1 AWALEHRVR
10 RADGEYRWMQA
21 RALPLIGDDGV
32 VRGWSG
38 LHADVTERKLA
49 EQALRRGEEQL
60 RFALDSIPQMVWVVA
75 ADGAHEYF
83 NRRWYEY
90 TGLRFDEARG
100 DGWNHVLHSDDRAPC
115 AGRWREALESGEP
128 FRAECRFR
136 RHDGEYRW
144 FLAQALP
151 QHADDGRVLR
161 WFGTGTEIEEQ
172 KRARERAER
181 LEERLRLALDS
192 ADVGTWDWD
201 LASGTLAWDE
211 RCRRIFGLEPDDEV
225 SYPVFLARLHPEDV
239 AAVEARVA
247 HALDPAGS
255 GEFEAEY
262 RVVQRN
268 GAVRWARVR
277 GRAFFEARGG
287 HEAPVRF
294 IGTIIDATE
303 AKRAEEERE
312 RAVTARSRFYAAMSH
327 ELRTPINA
335 VLGYNDL
342 LLAGV
347 YGELTPPQQTSLERG
362 QRAARHL
369 LHLVN
374 DVLDLSKL
382 EAGKMELVWEPV
394 PVVALVQDLFATVQP
409 LAEEHGSELRLD
421 GRAAAGVDI
430 VTDPRR
436 LQQILLNLISNA
448 LKFGRSRPVEVRC
461 SASPDDVAIEVTDQG
476 VGIAPGDLARIFEE
490 FIQLPSANAGGTGL
504 GLPISQQLARLL
516 GGRLEVESE
525 PGAGSTFRL
534 RLPRRVA
541 VVAEPV

>member
-1 AWALEHRVR
+1 V
-10 RADGEYRWMQA
+10 
-21 RALPLIGDDGV
+21 
-32 VRGWSG
+32 
-38 LHADVTERKLA
+38 
-49 EQALRRGEEQL
+49 
-60 RFALDSIPQMVWVVA
+60 
-75 ADGAHEYF
+75 
-83 NRRWYEY
+83 
-90 TGLRFDEARG
+90 
-100 DGWNHVLHSDDRAPC
+100 
-115 AGRWREALESGEP
+115 
-128 FRAECRFR
+128 ECRFR
-136 RHDGEYRW
+136 RHDGRYRW

-151 QHADDGRVLR
+151 QHGDDGQVLR
-161 WFGTGTEIEEQ
+161 WFGSATDIEEQ
-172 KRARERAER
+172 KRARERVER

-201 LASGTLAWDE
+201 LLSGTLAWDE
-211 RCRRIFGLEPDDEV
+211 RCRRIFGLGPDDPV
-225 SYPVFLARLHPEDV
+225 SYEVFQARLHPDEVEPIDRLV
-239 AAVEARVA
+239 AR
-247 HALDPAGS
+247 ALGAES
-255 GEFEAEY
+255 TGEYEAEF
-262 RVVQRN
+262 RVVQPG
-268 GAVRWARVR
+268 GAIRWARAR
-277 GRAFFEARGG
+277 GRAFVEEREGRRVA
-287 HEAPVRF
+287 VRF
-294 IGTIIDATE
+294 VGTVIDATE

-347 YGELTPPQQTSLERG
+347 YGELTPQQQTSVERG

-394 PVVALVQDLFATVQP
+394 PVVPLVHDLFATVQP
-409 LAEEHGSELRLD
+409 LAGEHGSELRLD

-448 LKFGRSRPVEVRC
+448 LKFGRGRPVEVRC
-461 SASPDDVAIEVTDQG
+461 AATPDEVTIEVADQG

-490 FIQLPSANAGGTGL
+490 FIQLRSGNAGGTGL
-504 GLPISQQLARLL
+504 GLPISRQLARLL

-534 RLPRRVA
+534 RLPRRAALEVEA
-541 VVAEPV
+541 GPTA